1 MRTFGNWP
9 HLPIGAIATV
19 NPRRDTALRS
29 MDDRLSATFVPMAA
43 VDEASGTIANPEVK
57 ALGELRKGFTP
68 FRDDDVIFAKI
79 TPCMENGKSA
89 VARGLVNGLGFGST
103 EFHVIRCG
111 PRVLPVWI
119 WYFLRQRSVKE
130 EAQRHFRG
138 SAGQQRVPADF
149 LKQLAIPIPGVEE
162 QRRIVRHIKKC
173 MELVDEV
180 QALRHKAHIEAQ
192 SLLPSVLNDV
202 ERRYGWSRLPIG
214 SVLTGT
220 RNGRSVRASSDDANG
235 RVLTLTAV
243 RGVNLDVDACKA
255 VRLDQELTSK
265 YQVHANDIFVSRSN
279 TRELVGL
286 SSIAAGPVPPSTIYP
301 DLLIKLQPDTSRV
314 VPRFL
319 AFILRCP
326 SVRRQIQERAT
337 GTSQSMVKISGS
349 RLREVMIPLPSREE
363 QSRVVATLDEALDVS
378 SHVLGGLQV
387 PAGEPMREAV
397 LRHAFAGSLRS
408 K

>member
-1 MRTFGNWP
+1 MSAFGDRP
-9 HLPIGAIATV
+9 RLSIGAIATV
-19 NPRRDTALRS
+19 NPRRDAALRT
-29 MDDRLSATFVPMAA
+29 MDDRLNATFVPMAA
-43 VDEASGTIANPEVK
+43 VDETSGTIANPEVK
-57 ALGELRKGFTP
+57 VLGELRKGFTP

-111 PRVLPVWI
+111 PRVLPEWV

-130 EAQRHFRG
+130 EARRHFRG

-162 QRRIVRHIKKC
+162 QRRIVRHIKEC
-173 MELVDEV
+173 MERVDEV

-214 SVLTGT
+214 CVLTGT
-220 RNGRSVRASSDDANG
+220 RNGRSVRASSDGANG

-255 VRLDQELTSK
+255 VRLDQELASK
-265 YQVHANDIFVSRSN
+265 YQVHANDVFVSRSN

-286 SSIAAGPVPPSTIYP
+286 SSIAAGPVPSSTIYP

-326 SVRRQIQERAT
+326 SVRKQIQDRAT
-337 GTSQSMVKISGS
+337 GTSQSMVKISGR
-349 RLREVMIPLPSREE
+349 RLREVMIPLPSPEE
-363 QSRVVATLDEALDVS
+363 QRQVLATLDEALEVS
-378 SHVLGGLQV
+378 NQILSGLQESV
-387 PAGEPMREAV
+387 VVSAREAV
-397 LRHAFAGSLRS
+397 LRRAFAGGL
-408 K
+408 